1 MSKVN
6 LTKLIIQSS
15 AHRKTTSKL
24 LDKIEDA
31 KKNEKR
37 TEFDKIL
44 ENLEAKW
51 NLLTT
56 LNEKILSFMDE
67 DGMEEEIIETDEYS
81 LELEI
86 CLEELRVLRQTTTS
100 TRQPV
105 QSNEQ
110 IPEIAGERESIDHY
124 LRLTINQLNLLTGER
139 SAPRQG

>member
-1 MSKVN
+1 MSKVT
-6 LTKLIIQSS
+6 LSKLIIQRS

-44 ENLEAKW
+44 ENLEANW

-56 LNEKILSFMDE
+56 LNENILSLMDE
-67 DGMEEEIIETDEYS
+67 DGMVEEIETDEYS

-86 CLEELRVLRQTTTS
+86 RLEELRVLR
-100 TRQPV
+100 
-105 QSNEQ
+105 
-110 IPEIAGERESIDHY
+110 
-124 LRLTINQLNLLTGER
+124 
-139 SAPRQG
+139 